1 MPEPLSRLR
10 RRPLLAPLWLPLIV
24 LLAAGAGIWWLGTW
38 ARTTVVVLVR
48 HAEAVGATAADP
60 DLSAVGEQRAA
71 QLGEFL
77 ADALGETK
85 VDYLYAA
92 DTRRAQQTAAPIANQ
107 FGLPINLLASSDWED
122 LGSRL
127 EHDHRGETVVVV
139 GYATTIPGVV
149 TTLTGQ
155 SVRVAENDFGS
166 VFIAVLPSPGD
177 SRLLRLHY
185 GAPVPTAAG
194 PAAAPVATAPKSS
207 KKSATSQ

>member
-1 MPEPLSRLR
+1 MSEPLSRLR

-48 HAEAVGATAADP
+48 HAEAVGASATDP
-60 DLSAVGEQRAA
+60 DLSSAGEQRAA

-77 ADALGETK
+77 ADALGKLK

-122 LGSRL
+122 LGPRL
-127 EHDHRGETVVVV
+127 RRDHRGETVVV
-139 GYATTIPGVV
+139 GYATTLPAVV
-149 TTLTGQ
+149 TSLTGDV
-155 SVRVAENDFGS
+155 VRLTDDDFGS
-166 VFIAVLPSPGD
+166 VFVAVLPSPGD
-177 SRLLRLHY
+177 ARLLTLHY
-185 GAPVPTAAG
+185 GAPAPRTDVGAAP
-194 PAAAPVATAPKSS
+194 PAAPAKTS
-207 KKSATSQ
+207 KK